1 VDIFDL
7 HTGPAAVARDA
18 ARAFRHESGERWSAL
33 TEFGLTVTQLARAP
47 FVSAT
52 PVALE
57 CIRWRRIDCN
67 DSRQQL

>member
-33 TEFGLTVTQLARAP
+33 TEFGLWRLGFDLSRSGQQRLSP
-47 FVSAT
+47 SSA
-52 PVALE
+52 
-57 CIRWRRIDCN
+57 IRWRRIDCN